1 MIGIGR
7 PKGRSPEIVTRPRGP
22 GSTQERG
29 SAPEASGVGDDR
41 PGAGFHIGVGG
52 QLCIA
57 KRDHPHRGT
66 HHPGP
71 ALTTWTGRA
80 DAAVDRSVS
89 RPRHNRRGGSP
100 GGSVLPGT
108 TARAPT
114 PAMSTT
120 SLATERKPMKDHPG
134 SGDGKMPKRVR
145 NPTFSTITTQPPAS
159 AEPTG
164 VPGVRPRRTTP
175 PDGRAPQQNLCRN
188 GRIIRTWAITTINGC
203 RHSIQAEIM
212 LGLEPAGHHPG

>member
-71 ALTTWTGRA
+71 ALTT
-80 DAAVDRSVS
+80 
-89 RPRHNRRGGSP
+89 
-100 GGSVLPGT
+100 
-108 TARAPT
+108 
-114 PAMSTT
+114 
-120 SLATERKPMKDHPG
+120 
-134 SGDGKMPKRVR
+134 
-145 NPTFSTITTQPPAS
+145 
-159 AEPTG
+159 
-164 VPGVRPRRTTP
+164 
-175 PDGRAPQQNLCRN
+175 
-188 GRIIRTWAITTINGC
+188 
-203 RHSIQAEIM
+203 
-212 LGLEPAGHHPG
+212 